1 VDVSAAPVVAAGAL
15 VWRKQ
20 ADQLEVLVVH
30 RLKHADWSLPKGKVE
45 RGERL
50 PSTAARE
57 VLEETS
63 VPVRLGTPLAEISYQ
78 LTKPPGATKHVTFWV
93 ARPLNDGRLRHDADN
108 EIDDVRWESLSSVRD
123 LLTYPRDR
131 ELVDSFEQLRAAGA
145 HKARP
150 LVVLRHADARS
161 RTRWRGD
168 DSRRTLTYQGL
179 REAHRLV
186 PLLAAYGIS
195 RVVSSDSAR
204 CVQTVE
210 PYADHLGSDI
220 ALTRGL
226 TEEHATKETVAD
238 CLRALARGKTPTLLC
253 THRKVLPLV
262 LHALGA
268 PEVELEPGQLLV
280 LHRRHG
286 RILAHELHQP

>member
-1 VDVSAAPVVAAGAL
+1 MDECAPVVAAGAL

-20 ADQLEVLVVH
+20 ADQFQVLVVH
-30 RLKHADWSLPKGKVE
+30 RVKHVDWSLPKGKVE

-50 PSTAARE
+50 PVTAARE

-63 VPVRLGTPLAEISYQ
+63 VPVRLVTPLARISYG
-78 LTKPPGATKHVTFWV
+78 LMKPPGATKHVSFWV
-93 ARPLNDGRLRHDADN
+93 ARPLGDGDLRHEVDD
-108 EIDDVRWESLSSVRD
+108 EIDDVRWEPLALVRD
-123 LLTYPRDR
+123 LLSYARDR
-131 ELVDSFEQLRAAGA
+131 ELVDTFEQLREAGA
-145 HKARP
+145 HKSRP
-150 LVVLRHADARS
+150 LVVLRHAQARS
-161 RTRWRGD
+161 RTHWRGD
-168 DSRRTLTYQGL
+168 DSRRTLTHQGL

-186 PLLAAYGIS
+186 PLLAAYGIA

-204 CVQTVE
+204 CVQTIE

-238 CLRALARGKTPTLLC
+238 CLRTLARGKTPTVLC
-253 THRKVLPLV
+253 THRRVLPLV

-268 PEVELEPGQLLV
+268 PEVELEPGQMLV

-286 RILAHELHQP
+286 RIVAHELHRP

>member
-1 VDVSAAPVVAAGAL
+1 MDEPTPVVAAGAL

-20 ADQLEVLVVH
+20 GDDLQVLVIH
-30 RLKHADWSLPKGKVE
+30 RPKHADWSLPKGKVD

-50 PSTAARE
+50 PSTATRE

-63 VPVRLGTPLAEISYQ
+63 VPIRLVTPLAHVSYE
-78 LTKPPGATKHVTFWV
+78 LTRPPGGVKEVSYWL
-93 ARPLNDGRLRHDADN
+93 ARPLGDGRLRHDADG
-108 EIDDVRWESLSSVRD
+108 EVDDVRWEPLSTVRD
-123 LLTYPRDR
+123 LLTYDRDR
-131 ELVDSFEQLRAAGA
+131 ELMDRFEQLRAAGA

-150 LVVLRHADARS
+150 LVVLRHAQARS

-168 DSRRTLTYQGL
+168 DSRRTLTNQGL
-179 REAHRLV
+179 CEAHRLV
-186 PLLAAYGIS
+186 PLLAAYGIA

-204 CVQTVE
+204 CVQTIE
-210 PYADHLGSDI
+210 PYVDHLGVDI

-238 CLRALARGKTPTLLC
+238 CLRALARDKTPTVLC

-268 PEVELEPGQLLV
+268 PEIELDPGQLLV

-286 RILAHELHQP
+286 RVLGRELHRP

>member
-1 VDVSAAPVVAAGAL
+1 MDECAPVVAAGAL

-20 ADQLEVLVVH
+20 ADQFQILVVH
-30 RLKHADWSLPKGKVE
+30 RVKHTDWSLPKGKLE

-63 VPVRLGTPLAEISYQ
+63 VPVRLLNPLAQVSYA
-78 LTKPPGATKHVTFWV
+78 LTKPLGAIKQVSYWV
-93 ARPLNDGRLRHDADN
+93 ARPLGDGHLRHVSDD
-108 EIDDVRWESLSSVRD
+108 EIDDVRWEPLTTVRA
-123 LLTYPRDR
+123 LLTYDLDR
-131 ELVDSFEQLRAAGA
+131 ELVDAFEKMRTAGA
-145 HKARP
+145 HKSRP
-150 LVVLRHADARS
+150 LVVLRHAHARS
-161 RTRWRGD
+161 RTQWRGD
-168 DSRRTLTYQGL
+168 DNRRTLTHQGL

-186 PLLAAYGIS
+186 PLLAAYGIT

-253 THRKVLPLV
+253 THRRVLPLV

-268 PEVELEPGQLLV
+268 PEVELEPGQMLV

-286 RILAHELHQP
+286 RNLDHELHLP